1 MFGCYYKVIPA
12 RRAGTNASIYI
23 YIFFFFFFFECTVS
37 VQHGVG
43 LDKAQKCTS
52 ASSEFFS
59 AQTKNGVTV
68 S

>member
-23 YIFFFFFFFECTVS
+23 YIYFFFECTVS

-43 LDKAQKCTS
+43 LDKALKCTS

>member
-1 MFGCYYKVIPA
+1 MLV
-12 RRAGTNASIYI
+12 YI
-23 YIFFFFFFFECTVS
+23 YFLLFLFFECTVKLS

-52 ASSEFFS
+52 AISEFFS
-59 AQTKNGVTV
+59 AQTKSGVTV

>member
-1 MFGCYYKVIPA
+1 MLV
-12 RRAGTNASIYI
+12 YI
-23 YIFFFFFFFECTVS
+23 YFYLFIYFFFECTVS

>member
-1 MFGCYYKVIPA
+1 MLVY
-12 RRAGTNASIYI
+12 IYI
-23 YIFFFFFFFECTVS
+23 YFFFECTVKLS

-59 AQTKNGVTV
+59 AQTKSGVTV

>member
-1 MFGCYYKVIPA
+1 MLV
-12 RRAGTNASIYI
+12 YI
-23 YIFFFFFFFECTVS
+23 YIFFFFECTVKLS
-37 VQHGVG
+37 AQHGVG